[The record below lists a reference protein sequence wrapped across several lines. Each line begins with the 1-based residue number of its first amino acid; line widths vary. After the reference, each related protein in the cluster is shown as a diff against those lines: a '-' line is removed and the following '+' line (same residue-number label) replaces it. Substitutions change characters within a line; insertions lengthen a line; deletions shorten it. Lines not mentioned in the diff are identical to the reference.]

1 MAQARKWLKA
11 HGLKTALEAIT
22 DGELMK
28 TEAHTPSH
36 EEIRNLI
43 QKELDKN
50 YPTSNS
56 MYSTGRFWVNQVW
69 DDKVLVKKSWSNEED
84 DDPNWALVDYTVG
97 EGGDTSTPTVG
108 LGELVPVQIQ
118 AVPTNGGEGIVID
131 EAGRRNSSTDSGK
144 INAAMQALMSLVDEG
159 DVEPDTISLMRRIVN
174 ADSMKPL
181 DAQQKK
187 EGLEGEDQDDQDII
201 AESWSSLPGETFA
214 EAFSSALSEVE
225 VDYENR
231 ILKNVVIL
239 GSVSTNGR
247 KYPVETQRKARSL
260 FEGIKAY
267 VNHPKLNE
275 MKEPRDVRDLIGEHK
290 NVRVVGDKTISDLHL
305 LDNAVVRDVVLPVA
319 EQKPH
324 LVGNSIVAH
333 GKMIKE
339 DDGTYTVD
347 QILAAR
353 SVDIV
358 TEPATTKSLFAEGKQ
373 VSTEEEMD
381 FKDLTL
387 ETLRKERPDL
397 FEAVS
402 AALTVELETKT
413 SREVEAKAL
422 KDKLTTLETRVTEQ
436 EASILER
443 DKKIVTHELER
454 AKAQKDTLVEGLFKT
469 AKIPDR
475 IKYVEKDGVKSINPH
490 FRPLL
495 ERCQEETE
503 MKELIRTWEETY
515 RQGPISEE
523 KHINFGGSDKI
534 SDGDIEHLHQ
544 AFVS

>member
-84 DDPNWALVDYTVG
+84 DDPNWALVDYTVD